1 MTDAAGGSAAG
12 LGAITDRARVI
23 VCCGSGG
30 VGKTTT
36 AALIALEA
44 ARRGRRAV
52 VVTIDPAR
60 RLADALG
67 LDELTNDPA
76 TITGP
81 WPGELAA
88 LMLDTE
94 GTFNNLVKRYAG
106 SPDQAERIL
115 ENRFYKNIAG
125 ALSGTQEYM
134 ATEKLYELYT
144 DTPYDLIVVDT
155 PPTRNA
161 LDFLEAPN
169 RLASFLEHRLYRMV
183 TAPTRGLVRAV
194 NMATQTFFRS
204 VGKVVGGDVIADA
217 IGFFAAFEGMEDG
230 FRHRARDVEAL
241 LASPET
247 SFVLVTAPKPETIAE
262 TSFFASRLTEL
273 HITVRAVIVNR
284 IHPIFGE
291 TSAAEAAARAAEL
304 GDTPLGHLFHCLA
317 QLNAIA
323 ESDLC
328 QLGGLDDDTGGAPV
342 ITVPLQPYEV
352 HDLDTLTDLA
362 QYLYR

>member
-1 MTDAAGGSAAG
+1 MSTPSPSPSP
-12 LGAITDRARVI
+12 LGAITDEARVI

-30 VGKTTT
+30 VGKTTI
-36 AALIALEA
+36 AALIAVEA

-60 RLADALG
+60 RLADSLG
-67 LDELTNDPA
+67 LDALTNDPA
-76 TITGP
+76 TIAGP

-94 GTFNNLVKRYAG
+94 GTFNSLVRRYAG
-106 SPDQAERIL
+106 SLDQAERIL
-115 ENRFYKNIAG
+115 GNRFYKNIAG
-125 ALSGTQEYM
+125 SLSGTQEYM
-134 ATEKLYELYT
+134 ATEKLYELYA

-194 NMATQTFFRS
+194 NLATQTFFRS

-230 FRHRARDVEAL
+230 FRHRAREVEHL
-241 LASPET
+241 LASDET
-247 SFVLVTAPKPETIAE
+247 SFVLVTAPKPDTIIE
-262 TSFFASRLTEL
+262 TSFFAARLTEL

-284 IHPIFGE
+284 IHPHFGQIE
-291 TSAAEAAARAAEL
+291 AVDAAARAAEL
-304 GDTPLGHLFHCLA
+304 GDTPLGHLFGCLA
-317 QLNAIA
+317 HLNAIA
-323 ESDLC
+323 ESDLA
-328 QLGGLDDDTGGAPV
+328 QLGGLSEDTATAPV

-352 HDLDTLTDLA
+352 HDLDTLTALA
-362 QYLYR
+362 EHVYR